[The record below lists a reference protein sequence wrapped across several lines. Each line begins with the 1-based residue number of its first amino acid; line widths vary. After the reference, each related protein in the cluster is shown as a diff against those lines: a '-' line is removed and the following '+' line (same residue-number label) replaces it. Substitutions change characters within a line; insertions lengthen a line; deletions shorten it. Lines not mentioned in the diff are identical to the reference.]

1 MSLLQNA
8 IDEIFDFDLYEEL
21 KEREKRETTMYRTE
35 LKEFIENDLT

>member
-21 KEREKRETTMYRTE
+21 KEREKRETITYRAE
-35 LKEFIENDLT
+35 LKEYIENME